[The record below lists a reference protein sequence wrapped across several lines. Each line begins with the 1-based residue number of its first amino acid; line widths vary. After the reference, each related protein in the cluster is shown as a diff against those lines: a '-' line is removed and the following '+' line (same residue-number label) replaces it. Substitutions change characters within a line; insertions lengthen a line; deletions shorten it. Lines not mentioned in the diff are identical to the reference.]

1 MFLWYAIKKLG
12 LEGFALRTQHSLQVA
27 AYTEQKLNEIG
38 VKAWRN
44 PNAITVVFPSPSVE
58 VCAKWQLATE
68 KGYSHIICM
77 PNVTF
82 EQIDE
87 FISDVLSLKC

>member
-12 LEGFALRTQHSLQVA
+12 LEGFASRAQHSLRVA
-27 AYTEQKLNEIG
+27 AYAEQRLNEIG

-77 PNVTF
+77 PNVTL

-87 FISDVLSLKC
+87 FILDILNLKS